1 MTKKAIILV
10 SGGMD
15 SLVTIAIAKQE
26 NAELYFLH
34 ANYGQKTQTKEQEC
48 FDNLVQYYHPKDT
61 LTVDLTYLKQIGGTS
76 LIDINQEI
84 KDHNLNDSKS
94 VPDTYVP
101 FRNGNLIVIA
111 TSWAEVIGAQSI
123 YIGAVEEDS
132 SGYPDCRETFYQAL
146 NKAIDIGTKDETKIQ
161 IKTPIIHKTK
171 AEIINIGKKLNA
183 PFQFSWSCYRNNDYA
198 CGSCDSCFLR
208 LKAFKKAGMKDPIPY
223 QNDNH

>member
-84 KDHNLNDSKS
+84 KDHNLSDSKS

-146 NKAIDIGTKDETKIQ
+146 NKAIELGTKDETKIQ

-171 AEIINIGKKLNA
+171 AEIINIGKELNA
-183 PFQFSWSCYRNNDYA
+183 PFQFSWSCYRNNDFA
-198 CGSCDSCFLR
+198 CGTCDSCFLR

>member
-146 NKAIDIGTKDETKIQ
+146 NKAIDLGTKDETKIQ

-171 AEIINIGKKLNA
+171 AEIINIGKELNA
-183 PFQFSWSCYRNNDYA
+183 PFQFSWSCYRNNDFA
-198 CGSCDSCFLR
+198 CGTCDSCFLR